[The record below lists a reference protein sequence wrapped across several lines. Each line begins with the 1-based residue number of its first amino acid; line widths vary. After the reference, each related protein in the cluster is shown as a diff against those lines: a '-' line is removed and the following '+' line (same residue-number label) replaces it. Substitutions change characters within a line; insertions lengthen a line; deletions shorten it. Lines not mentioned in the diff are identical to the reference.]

1 VRGVKTFS
9 HTIKKEVYNMVSEY
23 TITTISQRI
32 VEAERNRIGDSLRN
46 AFKGERISEKRIE
59 RILDR
64 FLVGLKSDGI

>member
-1 VRGVKTFS
+1 
-9 HTIKKEVYNMVSEY
+9 MVSEY

-64 FLVGLKSDGI
+64 FLVGLKSDGIAK